1 VTENLLSA
9 TTLPQGAFG
18 IQKMEPFRQ
27 WLMILKDCGETME
40 DIDRNIVAIT
50 FNGGT
55 DIVFWNMRGAEG
67 YEE

>member
-1 VTENLLSA
+1 
-9 TTLPQGAFG
+9 
-18 IQKMEPFRQ
+18 
-27 WLMILKDCGETME
+27 ME